1 MADSLSPRGQVLPT
15 EWMLISVVCQQL
27 WRIWGQPMVDLFAS
41 RLTHRL
47 PMYMSPHQDQAAFA
61 VDAMLQP
68 WSNMDVYAFP
78 PFAMI
83 RDVINKFRLSQ
94 NCRMILIAPWWPQ
107 REWFPD
113 LVDLQVD
120 VPKQLPLRRDLL
132 LQPLGRQLHPNLL
145 TLRLTGW
152 RLSSVLEERNSFLE
166 KCRLGL
172 IRPDNNQPTTST
184 NTAGQFISSGA
195 GLINIQPPGL
205 L

>member
-1 MADSLSPRGQVLPT
+1 
-15 EWMLISVVCQQL
+15 
-27 WRIWGQPMVDLFAS
+27 MVDLFAT